1 MRKSERS
8 EDSLRRGLFIEVA
21 GRNLLQC
28 ERCDDLIELVK
39 SFHLSKVSFVIYLS
53 EPVVLSRC

>member
-8 EDSLRRGLFIEVA
+8 EDSLLRGLFIEVV

-28 ERCDDLIELVK
+28 ERCDDLIGLVK
-39 SFHLSKVSFVIYLS
+39 SFHLPNIAFFDIFI
-53 EPVVLSRC
+53 